1 MYFGVKQ
8 CQIIWLSILPS
19 CCCEQMQ
26 WCFWTSPHSWYSLR
40 NNKIIFA
47 RCKILTLNVV
57 LRSFSIQLKFPRG
70 QKISPDFRTEH
81 AQLWHLKNR
90 AEKDERKKVENF
102 QLSWRILE
110 KKNYQP
116 IKFKQNANKHSERW
130 RPTTWKQLFAHPMW
144 LTKPLSGIEYG
155 CTTKNNN
162 IKKLSTN
169 NNKISSN
176 SHQKMLPNIQGQI
189 YTRKDLCWCLFLIKL
204 QVFSLQLYQI
214 RDPDT
219 GVFLSNY

>member
-70 QKISPDFRTEH
+70 QKISPDF
-81 AQLWHLKNR
+81 
-90 AEKDERKKVENF
+90 
-102 QLSWRILE
+102 
-110 KKNYQP
+110 
-116 IKFKQNANKHSERW
+116 KQNANKLSERW